1 MEIKRYRPKV
11 GGLYYAIFLPTLI
24 LVLAAAVFAAIYD
37 PFSLAVT
44 VTVFLLILY
53 FAVSPLFGYAELG
66 SESLFIRYGFFM
78 KREIPYTKIR
88 SVKRARRA
96 ISYSTVS
103 LKCDM
108 EHIEIGYGSFDETTI
123 SLVDTDEF
131 VEELTRLSGVRE
143 G

>member
-1 MEIKRYRPKV
+1 
-11 GGLYYAIFLPTLI
+11 
-24 LVLAAAVFAAIYD
+24 
-37 PFSLAVT
+37 
-44 VTVFLLILY
+44 
-53 FAVSPLFGYAELG
+53 
-66 SESLFIRYGFFM
+66 M